1 MDKKFIS
8 IIKIEYIF
16 FIIISIF
23 VYLMWSNIR
32 QIDSDF
38 NKIDKKWDSLDSK
51 VKTYEVRVQQ
61 MDSITKTIFK
71 DIASLEKYK

>member
-1 MDKKFIS
+1 MDKKFIN

-16 FIIISIF
+16 FITISIF

-32 QIDSDF
+32 QMDSDF

-71 DIASLEKYK
+71 DIASLEEYK

>member
-8 IIKIEYIF
+8 TIKIEYIF

-32 QIDSDF
+32 QMDSDF

-61 MDSITKTIFK
+61 MDSITKTIFE
-71 DIASLEKYK
+71 DIASLEGYK

>member
-32 QIDSDF
+32 QMDSNF

-61 MDSITKTIFK
+61 MDSITKTIFE